1 MSTNKHW
8 VPEIMYEGDSEEA
21 LTSNIPFIPVPE
33 GEEMPKVL
41 FIFESRSTGEFEPGP
56 EGEPLEVTE
65 LDLHQYANM
74 AILKKHLNWVEY
86 DNVRHVLGL
95 EGIATARKKGSEI
108 SDKILG
114 NINKSD
120 EDPNT

>member
-33 GEEMPKVL
+33 DEEMPKVL
-41 FIFESRSTGEFEPGP
+41 FIFESRATGEFEPGP

-86 DNVRHVLGL
+86 DNVRHALGL
-95 EGIATARKKGSEI
+95 EGIATARKKGNEI

-114 NINKSD
+114 NINKNNEES
-120 EDPNT
+120 NT